1 MLGVAVLNPSLTQLL
16 CASLEST
23 AVIAVAQT
31 GHYFLA
37 QIIQFT
43 SNIFVVV
50 QSSVYAGLPYL
61 CF

>member
-1 MLGVAVLNPSLTQLL
+1 MLNRSLTQLL

-23 AVIAVAQT
+23 AVIAVPQT

-43 SNIFVVV
+43 SNIFCGGTE
-50 QSSVYAGLPYL
+50 QCL
-61 CF
+61 CRSPLSLLLKG